1 MVIGLGEHLTFGR
14 EILNMKI
21 TDHIGIFEN
30 GISPELCQEIID
42 AFELWKENRQYVPP
56 GCFRDGKDKFDKGV
70 LGRDDLQIFLE
81 VVDGNL
87 SQKMMQSLI
96 TSVDEYFKLYGGI
109 IQNSDPISSWTTQVQ
124 KTSAGG
130 GYHVWHCENS
140 SYFYRDRVVTWMV
153 YLNTIPVENGG
164 ATEFLYQK
172 LSLQPKVGTVVIW
185 PAAYTHMHRGGFL
198 TGEMDKYIA
207 TGWFN
212 REPGQTKKDLL

>member
-1 MVIGLGEHLTFGR
+1 
-14 EILNMKI
+14 
-21 TDHIGIFEN
+21 
-30 GISPELCQEIID
+30 
-42 AFELWKENRQYVPP
+42 
-56 GCFRDGKDKFDKGV
+56 
-70 LGRDDLQIFLE
+70 
-81 VVDGNL
+81 
-87 SQKMMQSLI
+87 MMQSLI

-164 ATEFLYQK
+164 TTEFFYQK
-172 LSLQPKVGTVVIW
+172 LSLQPKLGTIVVW

-198 TGEMDKYIA
+198 TGDIDKYIA

-212 REPGQTKKDLL
+212 REPGQRSQEVL